1 MNQGTKRR
9 RITID
14 HKQITNNQVC
24 DLQYPCSIY
33 KSTQESRGDEDELR
47 IRRRKWNGSELTKD
61 SPHKWTLAF

>member
-47 IRRRKWNGSELTKD
+47 IRRRK
-61 SPHKWTLAF
+61 